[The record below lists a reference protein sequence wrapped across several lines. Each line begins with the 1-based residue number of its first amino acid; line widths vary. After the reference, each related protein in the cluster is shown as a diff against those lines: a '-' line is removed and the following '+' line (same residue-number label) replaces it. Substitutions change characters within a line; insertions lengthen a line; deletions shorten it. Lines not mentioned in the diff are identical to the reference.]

1 MLSVSVV
8 IPVKNGEDTLGKCLQ
23 SIRKQTI
30 GRDVEIVILD
40 SCSSDKSHEIAT
52 LFGAKIITVASGT
65 FSHGGT
71 RNTGAQEASG
81 ELLYYTV
88 QDSWI
93 AETDMLERMAY
104 YFNDIDVQ
112 GVNGIQGVPMDLD
125 KNPAVWFQ
133 RFSKPVPE
141 VFHFHGNEFAKLAR
155 QEQLNYCRWDD
166 VNAMYRRK
174 ALLAVP
180 FRHVDFAEDAL
191 WALDA
196 LSEGYKLIRDSSLL
210 VYHYHHHDFKYTFKV
225 VYIINYGLLI
235 NFKSVPDIPNIFRP
249 IAVNTY
255 SILKRK
261 QIGVWQKI
269 YWISHNIVR
278 HIAHL
283 LSAIVFRFLNWMG
296 VSAVEKGLK
305 FFCSTIPQGRQTNLS
320 GQANKAIL

>member
-8 IPVKNGEDTLGKCLQ
+8 IPVKNGEGTLRKCLQ
-23 SIRKQTI
+23 SIRQQTI
-30 GRDVEIVILD
+30 GNNVEIIILD
-40 SCSSDKSHEIAT
+40 SNSSDKSLQIASF
-52 LFGAKIITVASGT
+52 FGAKIVHIAPGT

-71 RNTGAQEASG
+71 RNTGAQAASG
-81 ELLYYTV
+81 NLLYYTV
-88 QDSWI
+88 QDSMM
-93 AETDMLERMAY
+93 ADPEMLERMVS
-104 YFNDIDVQ
+104 YFYDNDVQ

-141 VFHFHGNEFAKLAR
+141 IFHFPGNEFLKLAPK
-155 QEQLNYCRWDD
+155 QQLQYCRWDD
-166 VNAMYRRK
+166 VNAMYRRT

-180 FRHVDFAEDAL
+180 FRRVDFAEDAL

-196 LSEGYKLIRDSSLL
+196 LSKGFKLIRDSSLL
-210 VYHYHHHDFKYTFKV
+210 VYHYHHHDFRYTFKV

-235 NFKSVPDIPNIFRP
+235 NFKSVPDIPNIFMP

-255 SILKRK
+255 SIMKRK

-269 YWISHNIVR
+269 YWIWHNIVR
-278 HIAHL
+278 HTAHL
-283 LSAIVFRFLNWMG
+283 LSAIVFRLLNWMG

-305 FFCSTIPQGRQTNLS
+305 FFCSTVPQGRQTNS
-320 GQANKAIL
+320 NDRVIKAIV